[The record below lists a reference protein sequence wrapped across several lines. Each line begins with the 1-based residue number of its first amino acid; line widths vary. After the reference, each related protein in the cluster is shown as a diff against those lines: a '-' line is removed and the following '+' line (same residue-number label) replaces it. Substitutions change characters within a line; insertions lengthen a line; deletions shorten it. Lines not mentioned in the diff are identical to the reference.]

1 VGVCAHCLRERLL
14 LLLASK
20 QEGGGRARVPAD
32 GASYLS
38 ARPYSRAV
46 RRVRT
51 GSIVSVFA
59 FGSSLIHRLDSSR
72 HHTHDVLQGDG
83 GGDKIN
89 PDADADADDAASVAS
104 LDGTY
109 ASKCRSCSYGHS
121 N

>member
-1 VGVCAHCLRERLL
+1 
-14 LLLASK
+14 
-20 QEGGGRARVPAD
+20 VPAD

-83 GGDKIN
+83 GGGGGGDKIN